1 MDCYADKKNN
11 MNSTAKCKVE
21 KIIFKLGF
29 YLDVIVSDNKV
40 GFYCKDVT
48 NDWLSGCLITVFPHS
63 LRI

>member
-21 KIIFKLGF
+21 KIFKLGF
-29 YLDVIVSDNKV
+29 YLDMIVSDNKV

-48 NDWLSGCLITVFPHS
+48 ND
-63 LRI
+63 